1 MDGATGPALDSRSPL
16 SDAASAT
23 QQVQAF
29 AARERR
35 RRARWGWAIVVFW
48 ILMAVGAV
56 LIGIS
61 LWVRRT
67 FGVISIDQLISNLP
81 GGGGEGAGGSEIVVN
96 AVVTGILIPVAIV
109 LVLLFLVE
117 KSRRALREHGVL
129 RGSRAT
135 AMRVLAVVLA
145 VLVPLGGAG
154 LLGAT
159 IGVRDYVSA
168 LAREAATG
176 TSLADYYAN
185 PLDSA
190 ASVGQGGLGAAAG
203 AGADGSA
210 QMLNSPAGA
219 ERKNL
224 ILIYLESIEDSLSD
238 DTLFEKNMLQ
248 PLQDATAGWDA
259 IPSLQQYD
267 GGGWTMSGI
276 VSTQCG
282 IPLRTAGS
290 VSGAEELNEL
300 GIGKPVAS
308 YLPGATCLGDVLSEA
323 GYRNVFLGGAD
334 ASFAGKG
341 AFLDTHG
348 YDEVLDLPHWLGLGE
363 TEVRD
368 DWGLSDRRLF
378 DHAKEEVTRLHEA
391 DEPFNLTMLSLDTHE
406 GPRVYE
412 YCDWNTET
420 AMTSITFCSMQQVS
434 EFVDYL
440 GDEGILEDTAV
451 VLMGDHRKMIAQG
464 GSFFDELNG
473 LADRPIFNRVWAPGG
488 VSFAETEIDQFSMYP
503 TLLELVGIEVPDRR
517 AGIGVS
523 AFAADA
529 EVPAGTIR
537 DLTADEYRDLVRSR
551 SVDFYHELWSAQ

>member
-1 MDGATGPALDSRSPL
+1 MDGETGPALVSRGPL
-16 SDAASAT
+16 SDVASAA
-23 QQVQAF
+23 QQERAPV
-29 AARERR
+29 ARERR
-35 RRARWGWAIVVFW
+35 GRTRWVWAIALFW
-48 ILMAVGAV
+48 VLMALGAV
-56 LIGIS
+56 LVGIS

-81 GGGGEGAGGSEIVVN
+81 GGGGEGAGGSELVVN
-96 AVVTGILIPVAIV
+96 AVVTAILIPLAIV
-109 LVLLFLVE
+109 LILLFLVE
-117 KSRRALREHGVL
+117 KSRRALREHGIL

-135 AMRVLAVVLA
+135 WLRAIATVLA
-145 VLVPLGGAG
+145 VLVPLGGAA

-159 IGVRDYVSA
+159 IGLRDYVSA
-168 LAREAATG
+168 LTREAATG

-185 PLDSA
+185 PLDSGG
-190 ASVGQGGLGAAAG
+190 SIGQGELGAVAST
-203 AGADGSA
+203 GADDSA
-210 QMLNSPAGA
+210 EMPNARVGTKRQ
-219 ERKNL
+219 NL
-224 ILIYLESIEDSLSD
+224 ILIYLESIEDSFSD
-238 DTLFEKNMLQ
+238 DSLFEKNMLEPVQ
-248 PLQDATAGWDA
+248 EATEGWEA

-290 VSGAEELNEL
+290 LSGPDELNDL
-300 GIGKPVAS
+300 GIGKPVVS
-308 YLPGATCLGDVLSEA
+308 YLPGATCLGDVLSAA

-341 AFLDTHG
+341 AFLKTHG
-348 YDEVLDLPHWLGLGE
+348 YDEVLDLPHWLELGE

-378 DHAKEEVTRLHEA
+378 DHAKEEVSRLHAA

-406 GPRVYE
+406 GPRVYD

-434 EFVDYL
+434 EFVKYL
-440 GDEGILEDTAV
+440 GDEGVLEDTAV
-451 VLMGDHRKMIAQG
+451 VLMGDHQKMIAQG
-464 GSFFDELNG
+464 GSFFDELNDR
-473 LADRPIFNRVWAPGG
+473 ADRSIFNRVWAPGG
-488 VSFAETEIDQFSMYP
+488 ASFAEPEIDQFSMYP
-503 TLLELVGIEVPDRR
+503 TLLELVGIAVPDHR

-523 AFAADA
+523 ALAADN
-529 EVPAGTIR
+529 EIPAGTIR
-537 DLTADEYRDLVRSR
+537 DLAADEYRDLVRSR